1 MGLTTEC
8 IGDIAASVA
17 QINNLAIKGRLTKT
31 GFQRECRNISTRI
44 RKLILPN
51 GERLLSRCFVP
62 AMHPLT
68 TSEGSG
74 SLEVI
79 THWIGDTAIE
89 YSEAGA
95 SETERVR
102 VPSEHEHETIIEPL
116 YGLRRAADQTYQ
128 LEEPFDCSD
137 TPLRL
142 KKWLKLRILQIDDY
156 TINAEEMLRMMTN
169 QEGAHSELDDMAT
182 SNPASPVN
190 LTIGDPEDEPYRKA
204 NVINFSGISYVQI
217 FTFLVGFYLA
227 KMMKLTLNQTLN
239 ELAKLGSSNE
249 SWPDILQTPTS
260 LPSLKL
266 KVDRPYFMGAV
277 VKYTGTREQPFTL
290 MGDYRTPSRTVVRIP

>member
-1 MGLTTEC
+1 
-8 IGDIAASVA
+8 
-17 QINNLAIKGRLTKT
+17 
-31 GFQRECRNISTRI
+31 
-44 RKLILPN
+44 
-51 GERLLSRCFVP
+51 
-62 AMHPLT
+62 MHPLT

-74 SLEVI
+74 SPEVI

-156 TINAEEMLRMMTN
+156 TINAEEMLRMM
-169 QEGAHSELDDMAT
+169 
-182 SNPASPVN
+182 
-190 LTIGDPEDEPYRKA
+190 A
-204 NVINFSGISYVQI
+204 NRN
-217 FTFLVGFYLA
+217 
-227 KMMKLTLNQTLN
+227 
-239 ELAKLGSSNE
+239 
-249 SWPDILQTPTS
+249 
-260 LPSLKL
+260 
-266 KVDRPYFMGAV
+266 
-277 VKYTGTREQPFTL
+277 
-290 MGDYRTPSRTVVRIP
+290 